1 MFTGTNP
8 IIISIK
14 LITHRISLASHF
26 YHNDSTWC
34 RNAHWTFLWQ
44 FAPLHHL
51 TTALKRHL
59 NSQSCLSTLYGLIE
73 WKFTSC
79 AAQITFQI
87 LIWMNSRWKRHHRRI
102 CSTRRTDFL
111 RHVQHWGPH
120 PKTHFKFFPCCT
132 IHKWVVLSAGCSD
145 LNSEKCSVFT
155 RTKRTILT
163 NNIKIIENSL
173 WSNLFRICAD

>member
-8 IIISIK
+8 IFLSIK

-34 RNAHWTFLWQ
+34 RNAHWTILWQ

-51 TTALKRHL
+51 KTALKRHL
-59 NSQSCLSTLYGLIE
+59 NSQSCLSTLYELIE
-73 WKFTSC
+73 WKRTSC

-102 CSTRRTDFL
+102 CSTRKTDFL
-111 RHVQHWGPH
+111 RHVQHWPLTQKH
-120 PKTHFKFFPCCT
+120 TSNFCHVALYINESFSVVDNRISILKNVPCSPEQT
-132 IHKWVVLSAGCSD
+132 TYSYP
-145 LNSEKCSVFT
+145 
-155 RTKRTILT
+155 
-163 NNIKIIENSL
+163 
-173 WSNLFRICAD
+173 